1 MNCEFNGT
9 KEDFIELHKYIHT
22 FIKHF
27 KLTPKTRIPQLILIL
42 KRVTSDMTKYSSFI
56 DDLEKITPE
65 KYKSDIIGC
74 VERSIMGYITYLRD
88 RKHQDNAQ
96 FQTIQHFEILHN
108 AIVNEDNNLEK
119 FNTLN
124 NPFDIANFIQFY
136 AMNYIYELFGLDYND
151 QDINMNNY
159 KEKCS
164 SRIREIH
171 DIPNYRNGFTSFR
184 DFMTTHPEY
193 STVDTVNAYIE
204 YLNYKRNYYYQL
216 YALLDYMLCYA
227 YHMREFG
234 KYLMSKTT
242 HSKTINHRRKSNGG
256 RKKNSTRKKRGGSK
270 KRSRG
275 NRKGKY
281 GGSRRIKSS
290 TDSNVVK
297 TNSFLYFILNKKI
310 SPIAGNIL
318 VKIAGSVTYSTAI
331 FFAAN
336 VIIAPYLS
344 SGSTNGDPAELL
356 RHSAEAVCGWVV
368 TQGDT
373 DVSPYKQIAET
384 AGFTLA
390 EFLAGNKL
398 AENTCKAFGN
408 MAVDNWETL
417 IKMDIFDIV
426 ISGLLTGSRVGL
438 LYGGIDSLR
447 SLGRV
452 WYNQMISDE
461 PKKTAIPFSE
471 QDRRWVDFFAERYPS
486 GLKKTRVDLPR
497 IKREITAIEDA
508 SNVDAANTLFQL
520 MNIELE
526 LAKFNYYII
535 NDKFIGK
542 KKLEEFRIM
551 FRYYALQQMS
561 ELFKEHVQQIYNDL
575 TAIELVKKRTKK
587 SARETVSAD
596 LKENI
601 SNMMQS
607 IRDLE
612 QFSLTEEEENVL
624 LLKARSMV
632 VSMVISQSNLYL
644 QEELDKGGTV
654 TMNKLMLE
662 HNKSINYLEDVNKD
676 PAFQGLSIVE
686 TTSQS
691 MIKNMLL
698 MALPTIY
705 MEYQYFHILPK
716 NHLQLLVSSSVGL
729 IILYGNSQM
738 MKKTGT
744 TVVTLLINIIS
755 LIMMIIVFYNFVEAC
770 GYKIDTEDQIIQKY
784 ADQNAKYRE
793 YTQNVTYNPSLN
805 VSGGFNSVIDMF
817 DEWVGKDP
825 LTAMESYVNET
836 NRIREMQRNSTLEYG
851 EYKKSLET
859 CNKTPIYCS
868 PSWTTQ
874 QMNTTTAWFWAYI
887 YYNFYDM
894 LRSLL
899 LIYPIT
905 PYFSASYIWK
915 NSKLLVIQCYAVVNF
930 LVINGGTS
938 LSLPM
943 MKYASNQIAHNFTK
957 LTTFH
962 KQAVEVIEDE
972 LSKPEY
978 VFSIDD
984 INRKIRGFKEK
995 GGSEFIIN
1003 QMKQIENSYHSLNRS
1018 LEQRAEEASFRI
1030 TLMEAEMKAQQVL
1043 LQSEQLA
1050 VQKDQLAL
1058 QAKNVEIQQGML
1070 NVQQQGL
1077 SMNQDETLRR
1087 QQELGTSQEQLDVI
1101 RENTGMKQS
1110 LIKEKEKDITL
1121 SEEMIKTLY
1130 KVEEKMETEQ
1140 DEKMRNILDRFWKLN
1155 GYEGLENSVQKI
1167 EEKEKDITL
1176 REEMIKTLYKVEEK
1190 METEQDEKM
1199 RNILDRFWKLNGY
1212 EGLENS
1218 VQKIEE
1224 VGSGAGGGY
1233 PTSGAGGGRIIS
1245 PSRIISTAF
1254 NLAFRRESRLE
1265 EGELRESPEEE
1276 GEIIEY

>member
-42 KRVTSDMTKYSSFI
+42 KKVTSDMTKYSSFI
-56 DDLEKITPE
+56 DDLGEITPE
-65 KYKSDIIGC
+65 KYKTDIIGC

-108 AIVNEDNNLEK
+108 AIVNDDNNLEK

-136 AMNYIYELFGLDYND
+136 AMNYIYEIFGLDYND
-151 QDINMNNY
+151 QDINLNNY

-171 DIPNYRNGFTSFR
+171 DTPNYRNGFTSFR
-184 DFMTTHPEY
+184 DFMATHPEY

-234 KYLMSKTT
+234 KYLMSKTK

-275 NRKGKY
+275 NRKGKKY

-297 TNSFLYFILNKKI
+297 TNSFLYFILNKRI

-344 SGSTNGDPAELL
+344 SSSTNGDSSELL

-368 TQGDT
+368 KQGDT
-373 DVSPYKQIAET
+373 DVSQYKQIAET

-398 AENTCKAFGN
+398 VENTCKAFGD

-426 ISGLLTGSRVGL
+426 ISGLLAGSRVGL

-471 QDRRWVDFFAERYPS
+471 QDRRWIDFFAERYPS
-486 GLKKTRVDLPR
+486 GLKKIKVDLPR
-497 IKREITAIEDA
+497 IKREITTIEDA
-508 SNVDAANTLFQL
+508 SNVDASNTLFQL

-575 TAIELVKKRTKK
+575 IAIELVKKRTKK
-587 SARETVSAD
+587 SARETVNAD

-624 LLKARSMV
+624 LIKARSMV

-716 NHLQLLVSSSVGL
+716 NHLQLLISSSIGL

-744 TVVTLLINIIS
+744 TAVTLIINIIS
-755 LIMMIIVFYNFVEAC
+755 FIMMIIVFYNFVEAC

-836 NRIREMQRNSTLEYG
+836 TRIREMQRNSTLEYG

-859 CNKTPIYCS
+859 CNRTPIYCS

-887 YYNFYDM
+887 YYNFYDI

-984 INRKIRGFKEK
+984 INKKIRGFKEK

-1003 QMKQIENSYHSLNRS
+1003 QMKQLEKSYHSLNRS

-1050 VQKDQLAL
+1050 IQKEQLAL

-1070 NVQQQGL
+1070 DVQQQGL

-1087 QQELGTSQEQLDVI
+1087 QQELGTSQEQLNI
-1101 RENTGMKQS
+1101 TRANTGMKQS
-1110 LIKEKEKDITL
+1110 LMKEKDITL

-1130 KVEEKMETEQ
+1130 KIEEKIETEQ
-1140 DEKMRNILDRFWKLN
+1140 DEKMRDILDRFWKLN
-1155 GYEGLENSVQKI
+1155 GYEGLDNSI
-1167 EEKEKDITL
+1167 
-1176 REEMIKTLYKVEEK
+1176 
-1190 METEQDEKM
+1190 
-1199 RNILDRFWKLNGY
+1199 
-1212 EGLENS
+1212 
-1218 VQKIEE
+1218 QKIEE
-1224 VGSGAGGGY
+1224 VGSGAGGG
-1233 PTSGAGGGRIIS
+1233 AGGGRTIS
-1245 PSRIISTAF
+1245 SSRIVSTAF
-1254 NLAFRRESRLE
+1254 NLAFGRESRLE
-1265 EGELRESPEEE
+1265 EGELREAPEE
-1276 GEIIEY
+1276 GEILEY